1 MHRDHGESRLMNAE
15 NYDVV
20 IVGAGIH
27 GAGVAQACAANG
39 LRTLVLEKADGPAC
53 GTSGASSKLIHGGL
67 RYLETAQ
74 FRLVYESLHEREL
87 LCRMAPDLVQL
98 KTFHLPVYRDSKR
111 SPLLVGTGLFLYWL
125 LSGFR
130 RSAVFRS
137 VGQTK
142 LAQLGIRQAGLRK
155 LFAYQ
160 DAQTDDRALT
170 ATVLQSARS
179 FGARILFN
187 QELSEVDFH
196 AGLYQITTG
205 KGDHFAAKALVN
217 AAGPWVNRVAQRFVD
232 TPVEQLD
239 ISLVKGSHLLVDHSD
254 IKNYF
259 YLESPVD
266 GRPMF
271 VLPWKDKLLI
281 GTTEQLF
288 DGDPDQVACSRE
300 EERYLL
306 DSVNFYFP
314 DNPIAA
320 SEISGYMAGL
330 RVLPAD
336 DQRQLN
342 HRSRDTL
349 ILPSQRY
356 PNYFAIYGGKL
367 TTYRAV
373 SERLAKKLH
382 KQLGVKARFV
392 STKTIKLGSE

>member
-1 MHRDHGESRLMNAE
+1 MNAE

-39 LRTLVLEKADGPAC
+39 LRTLVLEKTDRPAC

-87 LCRMAPDLVQL
+87 LCRIAPDLVQL
-98 KTFHLPVYRDSKR
+98 KTFHLPVYCDSKR
-111 SPLLVGTGLFLYWL
+111 SPLLVCTGLFLYWL

-130 RSAVFRS
+130 RSAAFRS
-137 VGQTK
+137 IGREG

-170 ATVLQSARS
+170 AAVLQSARS
-179 FGARILFN
+179 LGAETRFS
-187 QELSEVDFH
+187 QELSEVCFRD
-196 AGLYQITTG
+196 GLYQITTG
-205 KGDHFAAKALVN
+205 KGDRFAAKALVN
-217 AAGPWVNRVAQRFVD
+217 AAGPWVNRVAQRFTD
-232 TPVEQLD
+232 KPVEQMD
-239 ISLVKGSHLLVDHSD
+239 ISLVKGSHLIIDRGD
-254 IKNYF
+254 MEDYF
-259 YLESPVD
+259 YLESPID

-271 VLPWKDKLLI
+271 VLPWKDKLMI

-288 DGDPDQVACSRE
+288 DGDPNQVACSAE

-342 HRSRDTL
+342 RRSRDTL
-349 ILPSQRY
+349 ILPSQSY

-373 SERLAKKLH
+373 SERLAKKLC
-382 KQLGVKARFV
+382 KQLGVKAGFI
-392 STKTIKLGSE
+392 STKAIKLGAE

>member
-1 MHRDHGESRLMNAE
+1 MTTES
-15 NYDVV
+15 YDVA
-20 IVGAGIH
+20 IIGAGIH
-27 GAGVAQACAANG
+27 GAGVAQACAAIG
-39 LRTLVLEKADGPAC
+39 LRTLVLEKADRPAC

-87 LCRMAPDLVQL
+87 LCRIAPDLVLL

-111 SPLLVGTGLFLYWL
+111 SPLLVRTGLFLYWL

-130 RSAVFRS
+130 RSAAFRS
-137 VGQTK
+137 IGREG
-142 LAQLGIRQAGLRK
+142 LAQLGIRQTGLRK

-170 ATVLQSARS
+170 AAVLQSARS
-179 FGARILFN
+179 LGAETRFS
-187 QELSEVDFH
+187 QELSEVCFRD
-196 AGLYQITTG
+196 GLYQITTG
-205 KGDHFAAKALVN
+205 KGDHFTARALVN

-232 TPVEQLD
+232 EPVEQLD
-239 ISLVKGSHLLVDHSD
+239 ISLVKGSHLIIDRSD
-254 IKNYF
+254 MDDYF
-259 YLESPVD
+259 YLESPID

-271 VLPWKDKLLI
+271 VLPWKGKLMI

-288 DGDPDQVACSRE
+288 DGDPDQVVCSAE

-320 SEISGYMAGL
+320 SEISGHMAGL

-382 KQLGVKARFV
+382 KQLGVKTRFV
-392 STKTIKLGSE
+392 STKTLPLGAKQDNNRD

>member
-1 MHRDHGESRLMNAE
+1 MNTES
-15 NYDVV
+15 YDLV

-27 GAGVAQACAANG
+27 GAGVAQACAVNG
-39 LRTLVLEKADGPAC
+39 LRTLVLEKADRPAC

-87 LCRMAPDLVQL
+87 LCRIAPDLVQL

-111 SPLLVGTGLFLYWL
+111 SPLLVRTGLFLYWL

-130 RSAVFRS
+130 RSAAFRS
-137 VGQTK
+137 IGREG
-142 LAQLGIRQAGLRK
+142 LAKLGIRQAGLRK

-170 ATVLQSARS
+170 AAVLQSARS
-179 FGARILFN
+179 LGAETRFN
-187 QELSEVDFH
+187 QELSEVCFRD
-196 AGLYQITTG
+196 GLYQITTG
-205 KGDHFAAKALVN
+205 KGDHFAARALVN
-217 AAGPWVNRVAQRFVD
+217 AAGPWVNRVAQRFTD
-232 TPVEQLD
+232 EPVEQMD
-239 ISLVKGSHLLVDHSD
+239 ISLVKGSHLIIDRSD
-254 IKNYF
+254 MENYF
-259 YLESPVD
+259 YLESPID

-271 VLPWKDKLLI
+271 VMPWKGKLMI

-288 DGDPDQVACSRE
+288 EGDPDEVACSGE

-320 SEISGYMAGL
+320 SEVSGHMAGL

-349 ILPSQRY
+349 ILPGQRY

-382 KQLGVKARFV
+382 KQLGVKTRFV
-392 STKTIKLGSE
+392 STKTLPLGAKQDNNRD